1 MRVGGLILLL
11 MPFLVAGQ
19 STRSITASEKG
30 IYQYISEFN
39 EVDGLGHETPD
50 VSDFI
55 TKLEQNE
62 SQKNSLK
69 FCRTL
74 FNKTR
79 REFFRQYE
87 QYASFRDTLIKGKY
101 NCLTGTVLY
110 ALLLDH
116 FDIDYSIVETNYHI
130 FLRVSTDEGNILFE
144 ATDPLNGF
152 VTDAQ
157 EIENRIQRFKQ
168 NVLLPIEGDN
178 KKYYEYEVSL
188 YKQVDLRQMT
198 GLLHYNLSIKA
209 YNQQNFQTS
218 IQHLDKALDFYN
230 SPRIAEFSSILLLS
244 VSESKLDKSVK
255 EDFLTRIQTVLKKQG
270 PVMASRNYAH

>member
-1 MRVGGLILLL
+1 MRVVGFILFLI
-11 MPFLVAGQ
+11 PFLVSGQ
-19 STRSITASEKG
+19 SHGPMAASEKR
-30 IYQYISEFN
+30 IFQFISEFS
-39 EVDGLGHETPD
+39 EVDGLGHETSD

-74 FNKTR
+74 YNKTR

-87 QYASFRDTLIKGKY
+87 QYATFRETLIKGKY

-130 FLRVSTDEGNILFE
+130 FLLVSTDEGNVLFE

-152 VTDAQ
+152 VSDPD
-157 EIENRIQRFKQ
+157 EIEDRIQSYKQ
-168 NVLLPIEGDN
+168 NLLLPIEGD
-178 KKYYEYEVSL
+178 KKEYYEYEVNL
-188 YKQVDLRQMT
+188 YKQVDLRQMS
-198 GLLHYNLSIKA
+198 GLLHFNLSIQA
-209 YNQQNFQTS
+209 YNQKNFRKA

-230 SPRIAEFSSILLLS
+230 STRITEFSSILLLALR
-244 VSESKLDKSVK
+244 ESDLDERQK
-255 EDFLTRIQTVLKKQG
+255 EDFIKRVKAVLKKQV
-270 PVMASRNYAH
+270 PVMASRSYSH